1 MSLQNNHQNRLLEH
15 FQHHSLFNT
24 FPLPGL
30 SEQILNLLFLFICLL
45 VGLLDFFRPCWACA
59 KSTVYKLL
67 LWVLFEGQNF
77 PPWILKKALCPIY
90 TLYAIILNLASS
102 RSWNID
108 LVPDLGPI
116 GFKGDF
122 KIIQFRYC
130 LLFML
135 IYVGCNAIYVAA
147 LKFIPNMVARR
158 VSHFPT
164 SPLTGIRA
172 HPNSALATTPLCH
185 HAYLR

>member
-1 MSLQNNHQNRLLEH
+1 MTSVCLKNFVCLFDRRSDTNLELNKIYRYSVINDLSLDFPILNSP
-15 FQHHSLFNT
+15 FANT
-24 FPLPGL
+24 DWQYCKIQ
-30 SEQILNLLFLFICLL
+30 SHDKIILNLI
-45 VGLLDFFRPCWACA
+45 
-59 KSTVYKLL
+59 
-67 LWVLFEGQNF
+67 
-77 PPWILKKALCPIY
+77 IALCPIY
-90 TLYAIILNLASS
+90 TLYAICLNLIAG
-102 RSWNID
+102 RSWNED

-122 KIIQFRYC
+122 KIIQLRYC

-164 SPLTGIRA
+164 SSLITFKIKR
-172 HPNSALATTPLCH
+172 ALATTPLCH
-185 HAYLR
+185 LV

>member
-1 MSLQNNHQNRLLEH
+1 MFIWRTFRHESRAGQSLQIFFKYLMMDKRLSNFELTLRKHRLADSVTWQN
-15 FQHHSLFNT
+15 S
-24 FPLPGL
+24 
-30 SEQILNLLFLFICLL
+30 I
-45 VGLLDFFRPCWACA
+45 
-59 KSTVYKLL
+59 
-67 LWVLFEGQNF
+67 
-77 PPWILKKALCPIY
+77 WILIIALCPIY
-90 TLYAIILNLASS
+90 TLYAICLNLISG
-102 RSWNID
+102 RSWNED

-122 KIIQFRYC
+122 KIIQLRYC

-164 SPLTGIRA
+164 SSLITFKIKR
-172 HPNSALATTPLCH
+172 ALATTPLCH
-185 HAYLR
+185 LL

>member
-1 MSLQNNHQNRLLEH
+1 MNLE
-15 FQHHSLFNT
+15 
-24 FPLPGL
+24 
-30 SEQILNLLFLFICLL
+30 
-45 VGLLDFFRPCWACA
+45 
-59 KSTVYKLL
+59 
-67 LWVLFEGQNF
+67 
-77 PPWILKKALCPIY
+77 KALCPIY

-102 RSWNID
+102 RSWKTD

-116 GFKGDF
+116 GFKGEF

-164 SPLTGIRA
+164 SPSTGIRA
-172 HPNSALATTPLCH
+172 HALIQTVH
-185 HAYLR
+185 